1 MMGDARAAVAAMRN
15 RIILF
20 VVLFAAAA
28 AVAAMLA
35 GRDAV
40 NAVLADAGHWLN
52 YFVHVHYDY

>member
-1 MMGDARAAVAAMRN
+1 MRN

-20 VVLFAAAA
+20 IVLFAAAT

-35 GRDAV
+35 GRDSV
-40 NAVLADAGHWLN
+40 NAVLQDAGHWLN

>member
-1 MMGDARAAVAAMRN
+1 MKN

-35 GRDAV
+35 GRNAI
-40 NAVLADAGHWLN
+40 NAVLEDAGHWLN
-52 YFVHVHYDY
+52 YFVHVHFDY